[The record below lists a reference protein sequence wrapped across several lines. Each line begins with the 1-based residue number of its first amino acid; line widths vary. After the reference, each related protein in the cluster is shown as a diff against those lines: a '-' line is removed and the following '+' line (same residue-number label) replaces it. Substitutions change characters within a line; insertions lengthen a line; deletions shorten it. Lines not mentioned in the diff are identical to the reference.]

1 MTVAFELRTSYQTT
15 LHRLR
20 PTFLDFD
27 PKLMPVVYVACLG
40 YSRSRTSTALQFE
53 SSWHFW
59 QGIGKHRTED
69 TSSV

>member
-15 LHRLR
+15 LHGLR

-53 SSWHFW
+53 SS
-59 QGIGKHRTED
+59 
-69 TSSV
+69 